1 MPMRCI
7 LMKEIMEIHKGSSP
21 LLGNNALTL
30 SFQESSVPHSKH
42 CQKLANTELVV
53 RIFFPFA
60 IPDYIS
66 VVR

>member
-1 MPMRCI
+1 
-7 LMKEIMEIHKGSSP
+7 MEIHKGSSP

-30 SFQESSVPHSKH
+30 SFQQSSVPHSKH
-42 CQKLANTELVV
+42 CQKLANTELAV